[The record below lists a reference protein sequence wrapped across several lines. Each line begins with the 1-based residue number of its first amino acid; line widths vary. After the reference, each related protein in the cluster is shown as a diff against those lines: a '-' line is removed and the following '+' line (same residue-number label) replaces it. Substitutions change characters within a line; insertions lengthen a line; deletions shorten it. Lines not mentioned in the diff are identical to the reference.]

1 MSTQFLERHRDE
13 HFDALGKLRGVKR
26 HVAGVQSRRAAGS
39 EPEVRR
45 FHIRLGLLEVVE
57 VFSAATAVGSQFVR
71 SELFLDGLR
80 HLGDEIFVVDGCRN
94 NAAREFDRR
103 FGSDA

>member
-45 FHIRLGLLEVVE
+45 FHVRLGLLEVVE
-57 VFSAATAVGSQFVR
+57 VLSAATAVGGQFVG
-71 SELFLDGLR
+71 SEFFLDRLR
-80 HLGDEIFVVDGCRN
+80 HLGNEIFVVNGCRN
-94 NAAREFDRR
+94 DAAREPDRR